1 MFGYAP
7 TVNDMSGQIMGQGMA
22 DAARISYD
30 GRVGAAKTG
39 VDSAQV
45 NAQMMRGIG
54 ENIGQALMAIG
65 SAYKDY
71 SDMKSSIKSGEKML
85 DVLGPAIGMTT
96 EKLKTLGYNDM
107 KDREK
112 AQFFNGLFG
121 GGLYASAAQAINFGN
136 KLQVSQNAPYVAA
149 GIKNQQNI
157 AGGNVPHGSG
167 VPQSPAGMAP
177 VEPDLPV
184 GDEYLPAVQTTAPS
198 SSVPGGDE
206 SMRRYN
212 EWKRQRGY

>member
-1 MFGYAP
+1 MFSYSP
-7 TVNDMSGQIMGQGMA
+7 QTQDTSGQILGGG
-22 DAARISYD
+22 I
-30 GRVGAAKTG
+30 VN
-39 VDSAQV
+39 SANI
-45 NAQMMRGIG
+45 NAQAKVKLVDD
-54 ENIGQALMAIG
+54 IGQALMTIG

-112 AQFFNGLFG
+112 AMFFNGLFG

-136 KLQVSQNAPYVAA
+136 KLQQTQNAPYVAQD
-149 GIKNQQNI
+149 IKNQQNI
-157 AGGNVPHGSG
+157 ASGNVPYGG
-167 VPQSPAGMAP
+167 GMAP
-177 VEPDLPV
+177 VEPPLPV
-184 GDEYLPAVQTTAPS
+184 ADENLPPVGGAPMAAPMPI
-198 SSVPGGDE
+198 PGGDE

-212 EWKRQRGY
+212 EWRRQRGY

>member
-1 MFGYAP
+1 MSYFPVAE
-7 TVNDMSGQIMGQGMA
+7 NRSGQILASGMMGAA
-22 DAARISYD
+22 DAQAKMMQGIS
-30 GRVGAAKTG
+30 
-39 VDSAQV
+39 
-45 NAQMMRGIG
+45 
-54 ENIGQALMAIG
+54 ENIGQALLTIG

-96 EKLKTLGYNDM
+96 EKLKALGYNDM

-112 AQFFNGLFG
+112 AMFFNGLFG

-136 KLQVSQNAPYVAA
+136 KLQQTGQMPYINA

-157 AGGNVPHGSG
+157 AGGNVPHGGMG
-167 VPQSPAGMAP
+167 VPQSPSGIAP

-184 GDEYLPAVQTTAPS
+184 GDENLPAVGGPTAAPAVS
-198 SSVPGGDE
+198 IPGGQSSIDAIN
-206 SMRRYN
+206 RD
-212 EWKRQRGY
+212 RQRRGLPPIK